1 VTNIEVLIID
11 DDKDIAAWYR
21 TVLTLMGF
29 EVETA
34 LSARQALACLAT
46 CVPNLIIL
54 DLHLGHEIGGEDI
67 LYQIRSNARFDKTR
81 VIVIT
86 GYPTTA
92 EMVTNLADLIMIKPV
107 GLDQLKTLVSRIVSS
122 EVEPKSLPFRD
133 PVTLLFNKEFFFT
146 RLELAFE
153 RAKRRPEFFF
163 AVIAFQVHAS
173 EPDGEVIPPEATA
186 AILGEIAD
194 RLKQNVRPT
203 DTLAR
208 VSGWKFFSLHE
219 DLKSNE
225 DVDIILGRLKQ
236 VITQPVKYDK
246 YEYPLTV
253 EYGVA
258 LAAPR
263 YKQPAEIFEAAEQA
277 LKKIQGTS

>member
-1 VTNIEVLIID
+1 MDNIEVLIID

-46 CVPNLIIL
+46 CVPNLILL

-67 LYQIRSNARFDKTR
+67 LYQIRSNSRFDQTR

-107 GLDQLKTLVSRIVSS
+107 GLDQLRTLVKRIVSS
-122 EVEPKSLPFRD
+122 DVEPKSMPFRD
-133 PVTLLFNKEFFFT
+133 PVTLLFNKEFFYT

-163 AVIAFQVHAS
+163 AVLAFQVQPGD
-173 EPDGEVIPPEATA
+173 PDGDAIPPEATA
-186 AILGEIAD
+186 SILGEVAD

-208 VSGWKFFSLHE
+208 VSGWKFFTLHE
-219 DLKSNE
+219 DLKSTE
-225 DVDIILGRLKQ
+225 DVDIILARLKH
-236 VITQPVKYDK
+236 VITQPVQYEKI
-246 YEYPLTV
+246 EYPLSV
-253 EYGVA
+253 QYGIA

-277 LKKIQGTS
+277 LKKSQDL